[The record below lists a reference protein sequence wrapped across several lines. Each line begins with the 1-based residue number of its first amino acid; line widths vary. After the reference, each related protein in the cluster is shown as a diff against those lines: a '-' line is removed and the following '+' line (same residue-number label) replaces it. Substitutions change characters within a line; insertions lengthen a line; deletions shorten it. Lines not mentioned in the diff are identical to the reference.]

1 MTGGRQRSILPSEPS
16 QGVPQR
22 EEAIQRPVLHR
33 HVYGLLPETCNFE
46 CPFCIA
52 TITLTEAKSIHDQ
65 SLCQTIRT
73 KRIPRALAGKGN
85 IFKMQLKRDS
95 GLIRFV
101 GVPAWLCLAGPLLAQ
116 GPQSIP
122 STLAP
127 ASTSAHQ
134 IYDLSKFVIAITG
147 GIFLV
152 VGGLLAIAIIRF
164 RARKSDPLN
173 EPPQIYG
180 STQIELA
187 WTVIPVLIVVVL
199 FLTTARIIFAI
210 QDAPKPASALD
221 VTAIGHQF
229 WWEFRYPKYGVV
241 TANELHIPV
250 STDAAPMPT
259 FLKLTSA
266 DVNHSFWIPQL
277 GGKTDLIANQI
288 NTMWFDPKTTGVF
301 LGQCA
306 QFCGSQHAM
315 MLLRVYV
322 EPPEQFAVWIKS
334 QQQAGVQAAQ
344 VAAGR
349 RVFETQ
355 ACMNCHAIAGTAA
368 TGRFGPD
375 LTHLMSR
382 ATLASGVMDSTPE
395 NLRQWIKSPDTFK
408 RGALM
413 PAMQLNDEQLDQVT
427 AYLETL
433 K

>member
-1 MTGGRQRSILPSEPS
+1 MQTRPAQR
-16 QGVPQR
+16 
-22 EEAIQRPVLHR
+22 
-33 HVYGLLPETCNFE
+33 
-46 CPFCIA
+46 
-52 TITLTEAKSIHDQ
+52 
-65 SLCQTIRT
+65 
-73 KRIPRALAGKGN
+73 
-85 IFKMQLKRDS
+85 
-95 GLIRFV
+95 LIRRSSAA
-101 GVPAWLCLAGPLLAQ
+101 AWLLLTSSMLTAQ
-116 GPQSIP
+116 GTTP

-127 ASTSAHQ
+127 ASTPAHQ
-134 IYDLSKFVIAITG
+134 IFDLSVFVVAITG
-147 GIFLV
+147 GIFLA
-152 VGGLLAIAIIRF
+152 VGGLLAVALYRF
-164 RARKSDPLN
+164 RARKTDPLG
-173 EPPQIYG
+173 EPAQIYG

-210 QDAPKPASALD
+210 QDAPKPKTALD
-221 VTAIGHQF
+221 VTVIGHQF

-250 STDAAPMPT
+250 SSAAASAAT

-277 GGKTDLIANQI
+277 AGKTDLIANHV
-288 NTMWFDPKTTGVF
+288 NTMWMDPQKPGLY

-322 EPPEQFAVWIKS
+322 DAPEQFDTWIKNQRHPAS
-334 QQQAGVQAAQ
+334 QDSTVE
-344 VAAGR
+344 AGR
-349 RVFETQ
+349 TVFERQ
-355 ACMNCHAIAGTAA
+355 ACMNCHTVSGTAA

-382 ATLASGVMDSTPE
+382 ATLASGAMDNTPE
-395 NLRQWIKSPDTFK
+395 NLRQWIKSPETFK

-413 PAMQLNDEQLDQVT
+413 PAMQLTDEQLDQAT

>member
-1 MTGGRQRSILPSEPS
+1 MQTRRAQRLIRRSS
-16 QGVPQR
+16 V
-22 EEAIQRPVLHR
+22 AA
-33 HVYGLLPETCNFE
+33 GLL
-46 CPFCIA
+46 
-52 TITLTEAKSIHDQ
+52 LTSQ
-65 SLCQTIRT
+65 
-73 KRIPRALAGKGN
+73 
-85 IFKMQLKRDS
+85 M
-95 GLIRFV
+95 LI
-101 GVPAWLCLAGPLLAQ
+101 AQ
-116 GPQSIP
+116 GTTP

-127 ASTSAHQ
+127 VSTPAHQ
-134 IYDLSKFVIAITG
+134 IFDLSVFVVAITG

-152 VGGLLAIAIIRF
+152 VGGLLAVALYRF
-164 RARKSDPLN
+164 RARKTDPLG
-173 EPPQIYG
+173 EPAQIYG

-210 QDAPKPASALD
+210 QDAPKPKAALD

-250 STDAAPMPT
+250 SSDAKPAAT

-277 GGKTDLIANQI
+277 AGKTDLIANQV
-288 NTMWFDPKTTGVF
+288 NTMWMDPQKPGLY

-322 EPPEQFAVWIKS
+322 DTPKQFDAWIEN
-334 QQQAGVQAAQ
+334 QQLPAPQDTSEE
-344 VAAGR
+344 AGR
-349 RVFETQ
+349 KIFERQ
-355 ACMNCHAIAGTAA
+355 ACMNCHTITGTAA

-382 ATLASGVMDSTPE
+382 ATLASGAMDNTPA
-395 NLRQWIKSPDTFK
+395 NLRQWIKSPETFK

-413 PAMQLNDEQLDQVT
+413 PAMQLTDEQLDQVT
-427 AYLETL
+427 AYLDTL

>member
-1 MTGGRQRSILPSEPS
+1 MQTRRAQRLIRRSS
-16 QGVPQR
+16 V
-22 EEAIQRPVLHR
+22 AA
-33 HVYGLLPETCNFE
+33 GLL
-46 CPFCIA
+46 
-52 TITLTEAKSIHDQ
+52 LTSQ
-65 SLCQTIRT
+65 
-73 KRIPRALAGKGN
+73 
-85 IFKMQLKRDS
+85 M
-95 GLIRFV
+95 LI
-101 GVPAWLCLAGPLLAQ
+101 AQ
-116 GPQSIP
+116 GTTP

-127 ASTSAHQ
+127 VSTPAHQ
-134 IYDLSKFVIAITG
+134 IVDLSVFVVAITG

-152 VGGLLAIAIIRF
+152 VGGLLAVALYRF
-164 RARKSDPLN
+164 RARKTDPLG
-173 EPPQIYG
+173 EPAQIYG

-210 QDAPKPASALD
+210 QDAPKPKAALD

-250 STDAAPMPT
+250 SSDAKPAAT

-277 GGKTDLIANQI
+277 AGKTDLIANQV
-288 NTMWFDPKTTGVF
+288 NTMWMDPQKPGLY

-322 EPPEQFAVWIKS
+322 DTPKQFDAWIEN
-334 QQQAGVQAAQ
+334 QQLPAPQDTSEE
-344 VAAGR
+344 AGR
-349 RVFETQ
+349 KVFERQ
-355 ACMNCHAIAGTAA
+355 ACMNCHTITGTAA

-382 ATLASGVMDSTPE
+382 ATLASGAMDNTPA
-395 NLRQWIKSPDTFK
+395 NLRQWIKSPETFK

-413 PAMQLNDEQLDQVT
+413 PAMQLTDEQLDQVT

>member
-1 MTGGRQRSILPSEPS
+1 LSDAPQCGLNNGSTPASGSTTAGTFVLEEEIRKMEM
-16 QGVPQR
+16 VPTR
-22 EEAIQRPVLHR
+22 R
-33 HVYGLLPETCNFE
+33 
-46 CPFCIA
+46 
-52 TITLTEAKSIHDQ
+52 
-65 SLCQTIRT
+65 
-73 KRIPRALAGKGN
+73 
-85 IFKMQLKRDS
+85 
-95 GLIRFV
+95 LIRFGSV
-101 GVPAWLCLAGPLLAQ
+101 TACLFQTSAMLAQ
-116 GPQSIP
+116 DSIP
-122 STLAP
+122 TTLAP
-127 ASTSAHQ
+127 AATPAHQ
-134 IYDLSKFVIAITG
+134 IFDLSIFVVAITG

-152 VGGLLAIAIIRF
+152 VGGLLAIALFRF
-164 RARKSDPLN
+164 RARNTDPAG
-173 EPPQIYG
+173 EPAQIYG

-187 WTVIPVLIVVVL
+187 WTVIPILIVVIL

-210 QDAPKPASALD
+210 QDAPKPKTALD
-221 VTAIGHQF
+221 VTVIGHQF

-250 STDAAPMPT
+250 SSGSAPEAT

-266 DVNHSFWIPQL
+266 DVNHSFWVPQL
-277 GGKTDLIANQI
+277 AGKTDLIANHV
-288 NTMWFDPKTTGVF
+288 NSMWMDPQKPGLY

-322 EPPEQFAVWIKS
+322 DTPEQFVAWINN
-334 QQQAGVQAAQ
+334 QQQAAREDSA

-355 ACMNCHAIAGTAA
+355 ACMNCHTVSGTAA

-382 ATLASGVMDSTPE
+382 ETLASGAMDNTPA

-413 PAMQLNDEQLDQVT
+413 PAMQLSDKQLDEVT

>member
-1 MTGGRQRSILPSEPS
+1 M
-16 QGVPQR
+16 
-22 EEAIQRPVLHR
+22 H
-33 HVYGLLPETCNFE
+33 
-46 CPFCIA
+46 
-52 TITLTEAKSIHDQ
+52 
-65 SLCQTIRT
+65 
-73 KRIPRALAGKGN
+73 
-85 IFKMQLKRDS
+85 S
-95 GLIRFV
+95 GHAQCLIRRSSASVWF
-101 GVPAWLCLAGPLLAQ
+101 LLTSHTMFAQ
-116 GPQSIP
+116 GTTP

-127 ASTSAHQ
+127 ASTPAYQ
-134 IYDLSKFVIAITG
+134 IFDLSVFVIAVTG

-152 VGGLLAIAIIRF
+152 VGGLLAVVLYRF
-164 RARKSDPLN
+164 RAKKTDPAG
-173 EPPQIYG
+173 EPAQIYG

-187 WTVIPVLIVVVL
+187 WTVIPILIVVVL

-210 QDAPKPASALD
+210 QDAPKPKTALD
-221 VTAIGHQF
+221 VTVIGHQF

-241 TANELHIPV
+241 TANELHIPA
-250 STDAAPMPT
+250 STDAVSEAT

-277 GGKTDLIANQI
+277 AGKTDLIANHV
-288 NTMWFDPKTTGVF
+288 NTMWMDPRTPGLY

-322 EPPEQFAVWIKS
+322 DTPEEFDAWIRNQRLPA
-334 QQQAGVQAAQ
+334 QQDPA

-349 RVFETQ
+349 RVFERQ
-355 ACMNCHAIAGTAA
+355 ACMNCHTVSGTAA

-375 LTHLMSR
+375 LSHLASR
-382 ATLASGVMDSTPE
+382 ATLASGAMDNNPA
-395 NLRQWIKSPDTFK
+395 NLHQWIKSPDMFK

-413 PAMQLNDEQLDQVT
+413 PAMQLTDEQLDQVT

>member
-1 MTGGRQRSILPSEPS
+1 MQMRR
-16 QGVPQR
+16 
-22 EEAIQRPVLHR
+22 AHR
-33 HVYGLLPETCNFE
+33 
-46 CPFCIA
+46 
-52 TITLTEAKSIHDQ
+52 
-65 SLCQTIRT
+65 
-73 KRIPRALAGKGN
+73 
-85 IFKMQLKRDS
+85 
-95 GLIRFV
+95 LIRRSSGAV
-101 GVPAWLCLAGPLLAQ
+101 WLLLTSVVSIAQ
-116 GPQSIP
+116 GTIP

-127 ASTSAHQ
+127 ASTPAHQ
-134 IYDLSKFVIAITG
+134 IFDLSIFVIAITG
-147 GIFLV
+147 GIFVV
-152 VGGLLAIAIIRF
+152 VGGLLAVALYRF
-164 RARKSDPLN
+164 RSRKTDTVG
-173 EPPQIYG
+173 EPAQIYG
-180 STQIELA
+180 SMQIELA
-187 WTVIPVLIVVVL
+187 WTVVPVLIVVIL
-199 FLTTARIIFAI
+199 FLTTARIIFSI
-210 QDAPKPASALD
+210 QDAPKPTSALD
-221 VTAIGHQF
+221 VTVIGHQF

-250 STDAAPMPT
+250 SSDALPGAT

-277 GGKTDLIANQI
+277 AGKTDLIANHV
-288 NTMWFDPKTTGVF
+288 NTMWMDPRIPGIY

-322 EPPEQFAVWIKS
+322 DTPEQFGAWIRN
-334 QQQAGVQAAQ
+334 QQQAARQDPAVE
-344 VAAGR
+344 VGR
-349 RVFETQ
+349 KVFVRQ
-355 ACMNCHAIAGTAA
+355 ACMNCHTVSGTAA

-382 ATLASGVMDSTPE
+382 ATLASGAIDNTPA

>member
-1 MTGGRQRSILPSEPS
+1 MQTRR
-16 QGVPQR
+16 
-22 EEAIQRPVLHR
+22 A
-33 HVYGLLPETCNFE
+33 
-46 CPFCIA
+46 
-52 TITLTEAKSIHDQ
+52 Q
-65 SLCQTIRT
+65 SL
-73 KRIPRALAGKGN
+73 
-85 IFKMQLKRDS
+85 S
-95 GLIRFV
+95 GRSSAA
-101 GVPAWLCLAGPLLAQ
+101 AWLLLTSSMLTAQ
-116 GPQSIP
+116 GTTP

-127 ASTSAHQ
+127 ASTPAHQ
-134 IYDLSKFVIAITG
+134 IFDLSIFVVAITG

-152 VGGLLAIAIIRF
+152 VGGLLAVVLYQF
-164 RARKSDPLN
+164 RARKDDPVG
-173 EPPQIYG
+173 EPAQIYG

-187 WTVIPVLIVVVL
+187 WTVIPVLVVVVL

-210 QDAPKPASALD
+210 QDVPKPKTALD
-221 VTAIGHQF
+221 VTVIGHQF

-250 STDAAPMPT
+250 SSEAAPAAT

-277 GGKTDLIANQI
+277 AGKTDLIANHV
-288 NTMWFDPKTTGVF
+288 NTMWMDPQKPGLY

-322 EPPEQFAVWIKS
+322 DTPEQFDIWIKN
-334 QQQAGVQAAQ
+334 QQRAAPQ
-344 VAAGR
+344 DSAVEAGR
-349 RVFETQ
+349 TVFERQ
-355 ACMNCHAIAGTAA
+355 ACMNCHSISGTAA

-382 ATLASGVMDSTPE
+382 TTLASGAMDNTPA
-395 NLRQWIKSPDTFK
+395 NLRRWIKTPDTFK

-413 PAMQLNDEQLDQVT
+413 PAMQLTDEQLDRVT